1 MKLMFRHLLLMEAN
15 SLNSRPCLVKKKNV
29 LSAVGTDLSI
39 ENVYLT
45 TQYSEGRG
53 QVGGDRL
60 FLPPGQGPSDH

>member
-1 MKLMFRHLLLMEAN
+1 MEAN
-15 SLNSRPCLVKKKNV
+15 SINSRLCLVKKKKKKNV

-60 FLPPGQGPSDH
+60 FLPLEDLRTLLPLSLS